1 MLTSYNGK
9 DLTEIVGA
17 VYDSIADERLWDDT
31 LDKIRNVC
39 DGFLATLG
47 VIDLETSV
55 TRFSVQSGDAA
66 ALAPIANL
74 HASYY
79 SFLPAVPKLELDQPY
94 RIGAIYDVQGPGA
107 RDQWINS
114 KLAKEWATPNRI
126 DDCVWVPLVKTHWRT
141 GHLVVMT
148 HEDRGPVTD
157 MDIEMMSQLA
167 PHIRRAVAIGDLF
180 EAERGKGE
188 IFRDVVDALQT
199 PVFIVSADMEIMFA
213 NVSAEHMLTQSSLL
227 SSQRG
232 RLDFKFRLAG
242 TAIENAVAMSKR
254 DEFILGPNGIN
265 VPLMRGETPAVAH
278 VMPLVRRDHP
288 HRVAQKAVAAIF
300 VASAGR
306 APIPAMDA
314 IAALF
319 GLTPAEKNVGSQLA
333 IGRTSS
339 DIAVLNGL
347 SENTVKTHIR
357 NLFEKTGTADQK
369 KLAILIKDL
378 SPPIRQ
384 KSAPG

>member
-17 VYDSIADERLWDDT
+17 VYDSIADERLWDGT
-31 LDKIRNVC
+31 LDKIRTVC

-114 KLAKEWATPNRI
+114 KLAREWAVPNGI
-126 DDCVWVPLVKTHWRT
+126 DDCLWVPLVKTHWRT

-157 MDIEMMSQLA
+157 MDLEMMAQLA

-213 NVSAEHMLTQSSLL
+213 NVSAEEMLKDSHMLA
-227 SSQRG
+227 SQRG

-242 TAIENAVAMSKR
+242 NAIENAVATSKR
-254 DEFILGPNGIN
+254 DEFVLGPSGIN
-265 VPLMRGETPAVAH
+265 VPLLRTETPAVAH
-278 VMPLVRRDHP
+278 VMPLARRDHP
-288 HRVAQKAVAAIF
+288 HRVSQKAVAAIF
-300 VASAGR
+300 IASAGR

-314 IAALF
+314 IGALF
-319 GLTPAEKNVGSQLA
+319 GLTPAEKNVGAQLA
-333 IGRTSS
+333 LGRNSY
-339 DIAVLNGL
+339 DIASANGL

-357 NLFEKTGTADQK
+357 NLFDKTGVADQK
-369 KLAILIKDL
+369 RLAVLIKDL
-378 SPPIRQ
+378 SPPVRG
-384 KSAPG
+384 A